1 MGEVLWTLFMHTRC
15 DLRASS
21 GWPTASMRP
30 IVHPSFGVAWL
41 AYTRGTCHDQIA
53 RAARGR
59 ESFMHHAENSCGNK
73 KPNHHLSTDRC
84 LSCERTCLPPDAP
97 THGTSWARL
106 AALKELCSLIEGHVA
121 MGRVTAEVRA
131 ERTCRSESMRRWD
144 VARAGHERDGECLS
158 HITTYSAPT
167 CHPQRVHNLVGR

>member
-84 LSCERTCLPPDAP
+84 WFPRLFLQIKIHTDSQVLDILSIVYFRFRCGSSFLRSDP
-97 THGTSWARL
+97 
-106 AALKELCSLIEGHVA
+106 KEKAHVDKRNRSLFG
-121 MGRVTAEVRA
+121 AE
-131 ERTCRSESMRRWD
+131 EHPSS
-144 VARAGHERDGECLS
+144 RDM
-158 HITTYSAPT
+158 H
-167 CHPQRVHNLVGR
+167 